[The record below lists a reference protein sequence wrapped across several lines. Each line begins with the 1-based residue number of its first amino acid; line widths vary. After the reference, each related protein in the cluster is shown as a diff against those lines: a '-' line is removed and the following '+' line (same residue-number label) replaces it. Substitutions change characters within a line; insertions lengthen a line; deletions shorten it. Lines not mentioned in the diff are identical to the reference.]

1 MNNVVGSKMDEIVL
15 KLLHYFITEKG
26 YSPIVL
32 HGAQNEIWLEKMNS
46 DYKIVRIVTNYIHN
60 DEQLDLDQFRTKQIL
75 KKIKRKTFSLHINTL
90 NIFLNLGDNV
100 HTLNNEKSMMCAYVN
115 SIADLSNYKF
125 IIDVFPDIEK
135 NTNFK
140 EEGMDLFLKITND
153 LNTKNEEEN
162 KLVEKT
168 FKMKKPFI
176 TYMLIGINVLAF
188 ILMYIWGNGSTDVK
202 TLLNFGANYRGTIM
216 NHEYYRLVTC
226 AFIHIGLLHLLFNS
240 YALYIIGIQLESY
253 YGKIKYLIIYLFSAI
268 TASMMSIIFNDSI
281 SAGASGAI
289 FGLLGALLYF
299 GYHYRVYLGNTLKSQ
314 IIPLIVANL
323 ALGFMMTGI
332 DNFAHIGGL
341 IGGILISMA
350 LGVEKRSTKTDI
362 INGIIMSL
370 IYVIFLIYMISKI
383 VY

>member
-1 MNNVVGSKMDEIVL
+1 MNNVIGSKMDEIVL

-26 YSPIVL
+26 YNPIVL

-60 DEQLDLDQFRTKQIL
+60 NEQLEFDQFKTKQIL

-100 HTLNNEKSMMCAYVN
+100 NIENKEKSMMCAYID

-168 FKMKKPFI
+168 FKMKKPLI
-176 TYMLIGINVLAF
+176 TYILIGIN
-188 ILMYIWGNGSTDVK
+188 ILVFVFMYIWGSGSTDVK
-202 TLLNFGANYRGTIM
+202 TLLNFGANYRGSII
-216 NHEYYRLVTC
+216 NHEYYRLITS

-240 YALYIIGIQLESY
+240 YALYIIGVQLESY
-253 YGKIKYLIIYLFSAI
+253 YGKVKYLVIYLFSAL

-299 GYHYRVYLGNTLKSQ
+299 GYHYRVYLGTTLKSQ
-314 IIPLIVANL
+314 IIPLIIANL
-323 ALGFMMTGI
+323 AFGFMMTGI

-341 IGGILISMA
+341 IGGLLISMA
-350 LGVEKRSTKTDI
+350 LGVEKRSTKSDI
-362 INGIIMSL
+362 INGIIMTL
-370 IYVIFLIYMISKI
+370 IFLVFLIYMVSKI
-383 VY
+383 V